1 MSGIFISYRRSDS
14 AGHTGRLADDLG
26 NHLDHQALFRD
37 IEAIEAGV
45 DFVHALEKAVS
56 ACTVMLVIIGPNWAS
71 AATADGQK
79 RLFQSGDFVR
89 MEIEAALGRDIRVIP
104 VLVGDAQMPGPAD
117 IPDSMAALL
126 RRNAYSISDRRWQ
139 YDVTQLVDILVKIPG
154 VAGRRNAPAAPPQ
167 AMPPLP
173 PPAAPQPAKG
183 GMPGWLKGSIGA
195 VAIIAA
201 LALIG
206 LFMERDETG
215 DAPAK
220 PAPVEESA
228 TQPKPA
234 ADEPAI
240 ERAPVDSPFYGIW
253 VSPEGEVFNIDTED
267 DTGKLYVFAGS
278 RMDDGTGGG
287 TDTPPP
293 DAPGQDLY
301 GNGSIS
307 GRRLKATLVDQFSE
321 EKYSVRFELS
331 EDAKTL
337 YGSISKGENGE
348 TRELSL
354 QQR

>member
-56 ACTVMLVIIGPNWAS
+56 ACTVMLVIIGPTWAS
-71 AATADGQK
+71 AVTADGQK
-79 RLFQSGDFVR
+79 RLFQPGDFVR

-117 IPDSMAALL
+117 VPESMAALL

-154 VAGRRNAPAAPPQ
+154 VAGRRNEATSPPPG
-167 AMPPLP
+167 MPPVP
-173 PPAAPQPAKG
+173 PPSVSSPARG
-183 GMPGWLKGSIGA
+183 GMPGWVKGAIGA
-195 VAIIAA
+195 VAMVAA
-201 LALIG
+201 LALTG
-206 LFMERDETG
+206 LFMEKKGTPEVST
-215 DAPAK
+215 K
-220 PAPVEESA
+220 PAPVQE
-228 TQPKPA
+228 A
-234 ADEPAI
+234 AGEPALLSQ
-240 ERAPVDSPFYGIW
+240 ETDTAPAPKESDFYGNW
-253 VSPEGEVFNIDTED
+253 VSADGEVFNIDTED
-267 DTGKLYVFAGS
+267 DTGKLYVFAGT

-287 TDTPPP
+287 ENTPPP

-307 GRRLKATLVDQFSE
+307 GRRLKATLVDLFSNEEYAVQFQ
-321 EKYSVRFELS
+321 LS

-337 YGSISKGENGE
+337 TGSFTDSATGK
-348 TRELSL
+348 TLELSL
-354 QQR
+354 RQR